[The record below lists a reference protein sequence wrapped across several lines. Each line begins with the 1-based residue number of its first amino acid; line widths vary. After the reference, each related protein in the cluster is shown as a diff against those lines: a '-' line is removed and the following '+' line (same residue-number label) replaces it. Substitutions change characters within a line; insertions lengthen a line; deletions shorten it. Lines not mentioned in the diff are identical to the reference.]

1 MGIAVRTVVVLYV
14 QHKVVTLEI
23 CLFENWWTN
32 LKCEDGYIPVKNKV
46 TLSGPSMSKFISEF
60 VSGFGHYNPGLV
72 EHTLQWEI
80 VW

>member
-1 MGIAVRTVVVLYV
+1 M
-14 QHKVVTLEI
+14 
-23 CLFENWWTN
+23 
-32 LKCEDGYIPVKNKV
+32 KCEDGYIPVKNKV